1 MIGFELE
8 AQVLSVSVLY
18 GVDMKWLNSAV
29 VLICKLQ
36 ICRGAL
42 MHALAAGL
50 AWAWSMSLFRKA
62 QPPHSLPS
70 PTQFMVILPT
80 IPNAKLSQEKSWFI
94 HICIYVY
101 YITDI
106 VRLVRIF
113 WGTMMLYQ
121 PWQPFVKPAP
131 WTTLSN
137 IGVERHWWT
146 IFFGFELERLSWKAS
161 KGAEPLSRIYVC
173 NISTYMYMTW
183 MHLYTHTLFNFL
195 RGPLNNPTI

>member
-113 WGTMMLYQ
+113 EGQWCFTSLDN
-121 PWQPFVKPAP
+121 P
-131 WTTLSN
+131 LSN
-137 IGVERHWWT
+137 QLHGLRLATLELRDIDGP
-146 IFFGFELERLSWKAS
+146 FFSGLSWKGFLGRLQ
-161 KGAEPLSRIYVC
+161 KGLS
-173 NISTYMYMTW
+173 
-183 MHLYTHTLFNFL
+183 H
-195 RGPLNNPTI
+195 